1 MIKIN
6 LLPFE
11 QRPIT
16 RTPLPHIISL
26 IILVATLFFMA
37 QTYLKLNIELASA
50 NQQITKQEAALQLL
64 ESTVQKYEELEKQKK
79 QLQTMV
85 ATIQVILKDRTIWS
99 EHFYK
104 LTTLTPENIWYKRL
118 RLTERRFTEEKPSLD
133 AKGNPVIDNKTGKPK
148 MDKVQVPRS
157 ILEVSGY
164 AVDDESGL
172 SSTASLATNT
182 TSDPDFAKIFQLYTS
197 KITDTEFDGYP
208 VREFIFEYL
217 ISS

>member
-26 IILVATLFFMA
+26 AILLATLVFMG
-37 QTYLKLNIELASA
+37 QTYIRLNIELAA
-50 NQQITKQEAALQLL
+50 ADQQIAKQEAALQML

-99 EHFYK
+99 EHLYK

-118 RLTERRFTEEKPSLD
+118 RLTERRFTEEIPALD
-133 AKGNPVIDNKTGKPK
+133 AKGAPVPDPKTGKPK
-148 MDKVQVPRS
+148 MEKKQVPRS

-164 AVDDESGL
+164 AVDDESGM

-182 TSDPDFAKIFQLYTS
+182 TSDPDFSKIFQLYTS
-197 KITDTEFDGYP
+197 QIEDTEYDGYP

-217 ISS
+217 IS

>member
-6 LLPFE
+6 LLPIE

-26 IILVATLFFMA
+26 AILAAVLFFMGH
-37 QTYLKLNIELASA
+37 TYLKLNVELDAA
-50 NQQITKQEAALQLL
+50 EQQIAKQEAALELL
-64 ESTVQKYEELEKQKK
+64 SATVTKYGELEIQKK

-85 ATIQVILKDRTIWS
+85 ATIQVILEGRTIWS
-99 EHFYK
+99 EHLYK

-118 RLTERRFTEEKPSLD
+118 RLTERRFTEEKPAVD
-133 AKGNPVIDNKTGKPK
+133 KNGNPMMDPKTGRQK

-164 AVDDESGL
+164 AVDDETGL

-182 TSDPDFAKIFQLYTS
+182 TSDPEFSKMFQLYTS
-197 KITDTEFDGYP
+197 KITDTDFDGYP